1 MRDAPGTVNQAL
13 KCKELAEEIKPLAG
27 APAQIVRDWFRAHP
41 KPRIEK
47 NHRAYQV
54 FDKSSGV
61 LLAQGTCS
69 ECADALG
76 RTAKQFMSLVSDA
89 RKPRAKK
96 YAIVVYYPDD

>member
-1 MRDAPGTVNQAL
+1 MGDTPGTEDQAL
-13 KCKELAEEIKPLAG
+13 KSKELAEEIHSRWD
-27 APAQIVRDWFRAHP
+27 APAQIVRDWLQAHP

-76 RTAKQFMSLVSDA
+76 RTAKQFMSLVSGA
-89 RKPRAKK
+89 RKPGAKK